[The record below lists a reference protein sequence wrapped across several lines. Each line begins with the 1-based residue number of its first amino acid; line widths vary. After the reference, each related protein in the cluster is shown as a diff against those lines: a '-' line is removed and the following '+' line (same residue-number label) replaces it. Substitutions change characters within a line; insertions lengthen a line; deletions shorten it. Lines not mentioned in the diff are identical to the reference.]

1 MTPVFKISVLIIT
14 LLAGIF
20 FVPLSVNSVSPIAVI
35 SKYEGDVTVMSGKQ
49 VIKVMR
55 ARYIL
60 ANGDHIQTK
69 DGSVQITFQD
79 GAILKLRPYTQITIQ
94 ERSEQ
99 RRLWFFKTRKSVR
112 RITTFVGKLF
122 FRSGVSKRRNHLQT
136 PTAICGIRGTEL
148 EIGFDNAMTYLRIY
162 TGTTDVTGR
171 VTKGLFADPE
181 MSSALRNL
189 VFRQLDV
196 AIETK
201 IKADRTRRAVDYANL
216 KVEVLKVRQKAFLAH
231 QKNPDE
237 LVVKE
242 AKVGGV
248 AFNALI
254 GIEKANVV
262 LEKMKAIKSATE
274 MAVEKARMMSDE
286 YAFKKAEKMMV
297 QAEKDIQRAEDALGQ
312 SKLVALEAEEA
323 IEKQDLEKARKAA
336 KDAKVLYVNVQQISK
351 TIMEFGREIVPTDE
365 PVDVQKPLDE
375 GPQTKPQPG
384 EEPPKEEPP
393 DDEITPP
400 DTEVP
405 EDDVYREESSPSQ

>member
-136 PTAICGIRGTEL
+136 PTAVCGIRGTEL
-148 EIGFDNAMTYLRIY
+148 EIGFDNAMTYLRVY
-162 TGTTDVTGR
+162 TGATDVTGK
-171 VTKGLFADPE
+171 VIKGLFADPE
-181 MSSALRNL
+181 MSAALKNL
-189 VFRQLDV
+189 VFHQLDV

-216 KVEVLKVRQKAFLAH
+216 KVEVLKVRQKAFLAL

-237 LVVKE
+237 IVVKE

-351 TIMEFGREIVPTDE
+351 TIMAFGREILPSE
-365 PVDVQKPLDE
+365 EIVDDQKPPE
-375 GPQTKPQPG
+375 EIPPVKIQPG
-384 EEPPKEEPP
+384 EETPKEQPP
-393 DDEITPP
+393 EDDIVPP
-400 DTEVP
+400 DTENT
-405 EDDVYREESSPSQ
+405 EDDVYREEASRSL